1 MTQTIPMEKSKPNTV
16 PDLEGFARRHGI
28 SRTVAKAILSNVGGD
43 IEKAT
48 EAVKRMKG

>member
-1 MTQTIPMEKSKPNTV
+1 MEKSKPNTV
-16 PDLEGFARRHGI
+16 PDLVSFARRHGI
-28 SRTVAKAILSNVGGD
+28 SRTVAKAILNNVGSD